1 MLTLNRFH
9 AERIVSQLMCV
20 AVLLLIPG
28 VGLAQIGTGSVTG
41 LVSDASG
48 AVVPNAEVIV
58 TNVDRNV
65 PHTTRTTDTG
75 SYAVTGL
82 TPGNYSVTVKH
93 TSFRTAAVPAF
104 ELQVDQ
110 KGRID
115 VKLELGQVSETVNI
129 VGEAPLLD
137 TESSTVGQVIDNQRV
152 VDLPLNGRNY
162 LDLATLGPGVTFS
175 KDSNTAFQEVR
186 DVGQRVTN
194 QYSLGGARAQD
205 TNFLLNGAT
214 NTAPRGPTRRH
225 YQCGCATR
233 HFGRFRRPA

>member
-93 TSFRTAAVPAF
+93 TSFSDCCRPCFRAASGPEGPYRCKA
-104 ELQVDQ
+104 
-110 KGRID
+110 GTRP
-115 VKLELGQVSETVNI
+115 GQ
-129 VGEAPLLD
+129 
-137 TESSTVGQVIDNQRV
+137 
-152 VDLPLNGRNY
+152 
-162 LDLATLGPGVTFS
+162 
-175 KDSNTAFQEVR
+175 
-186 DVGQRVTN
+186 
-194 QYSLGGARAQD
+194 
-205 TNFLLNGAT
+205 
-214 NTAPRGPTRRH
+214 
-225 YQCGCATR
+225 
-233 HFGRFRRPA
+233 